1 MDGSST
7 TLLITSLL
15 FMNLYYSNSLLVY
28 PKTITF
34 NLTEFLRLRCSLNS
48 NDQVI
53 TTWKGSVYLHIYQL
67 PPKRIF
73 DIVGMN
79 IARCLNDTKKN
90 QVILT
95 TREAQLYLDP
105 ITGHKLIQWMNPYT
119 GQTVPVMHVENDP
132 VQSFFVPDGFYID
145 GYLTSSNQVAIP
157 VDVNLFYPN
166 PLYDN
171 ETLRTYSKERFY
183 QAGEFFK
190 FFTPLDQITNRN
202 LTQVHQSDLSWTRI
216 SPVLPWMNMSTQYTA
231 TLVFS
236 AQGSKVN
243 DINQIDQVLLNE
255 IINRI
260 PLYKN
265 APNCQLDA
273 PSETSWTYFE
283 KYFAEYLSKTQEFPI
298 PKSKED
304 APCIPN

>member
-1 MDGSST
+1 
-7 TLLITSLL
+7 
-15 FMNLYYSNSLLVY
+15 
-28 PKTITF
+28 
-34 NLTEFLRLRCSLNS
+34 
-48 NDQVI
+48 
-53 TTWKGSVYLHIYQL
+53 
-67 PPKRIF
+67 
-73 DIVGMN
+73 MN

>member
-1 MDGSST
+1 M
-7 TLLITSLL
+7 
-15 FMNLYYSNSLLVY
+15 
-28 PKTITF
+28 KF
-34 NLTEFLRLRCSLNS
+34 NLTEFLRLRCSLDS

-53 TTWKGSVYLHIYQL
+53 TTWKGSAYLYIYQMQ
-67 PPKRIF
+67 PKRIF

-79 IARCLNDTKKN
+79 IARCLKNQKKN
-90 QVILT
+90 AVLLT

-119 GQTVPVMHVENDP
+119 GQTVPVMHVANDL
-132 VQSFFVPDGFYID
+132 VQNIFVTDEFSID
-145 GYLTSSNQVAIP
+145 GYLTSANQVVIP
-157 VDVNLFYPN
+157 IDVNLFYPN

-190 FFTPLDQITNRN
+190 FFTTLNQITNKS
-202 LTQVHQSDLSWTRI
+202 LTQISQTDLSWTRV
-216 SPVLPWMNMSTQYTA
+216 SPVLPWMNMSTQYNA
-231 TLVFS
+231 TLIFS
-236 AQGSKVN
+236 AQGSKVH
-243 DINQIDQVLLNE
+243 DINEIDQVLLNE

-260 PLYKN
+260 PLYNN

-273 PSETSWTYFE
+273 PSETSWTYFQ

-304 APCIPN
+304 ASCIPNYF

>member
-1 MDGSST
+1 
-7 TLLITSLL
+7 
-15 FMNLYYSNSLLVY
+15 
-28 PKTITF
+28 
-34 NLTEFLRLRCSLNS
+34 
-48 NDQVI
+48 
-53 TTWKGSVYLHIYQL
+53 
-67 PPKRIF
+67 
-73 DIVGMN
+73 MN

-202 LTQVHQSDLSWTRI
+202 LTQVHQTDLSWTRI
-216 SPVLPWMNMSTQYTA
+216 SPVLPWMNMSMQYTA

-265 APNCQLDA
+265 TPNCQLDA

-304 APCIPN
+304 ASCIPN